1 MQSYTNFFSG
11 YKESSGPV
19 FSHASMSL
27 LKPQIEL
34 SIISNIDNKGLSPLL
49 PQRTNL
55 IDNVDDEILD
65 VQNNKR
71 NPSNDNVKNSNEYH
85 SDDSV
90 NITEIL
96 SDTNLTGHGRVNLN
110 DNVKNSNE
118 YHSDDSVNIKEVLSD
133 TNLTGHGR
141 VNLTQ
146 SDVSGHV
153 FYNDVKEN
161 PTNYQRAENDLN
173 LSKIRTL
180 EKVNSKEVSKEENN
194 LYQKKP
200 PSFHNVANVAKTHD
214 WIKTSVLEQSIK
226 LTNDTSPNR
235 NTMAKGSWNMIIS
248 GVKQIYNSK
257 TKSNNDDLQHSM
269 PTEEHSKMAQNI
281 PVFKV
286 DQFGKF
292 AL

>member
-1 MQSYTNFFSG
+1 MQSYTKFFSG
-11 YKESSGPV
+11 YKENSGPV

-96 SDTNLTGHGRVNLN
+96 SDTNLTGHGRVNL
-110 DNVKNSNE
+110 
-118 YHSDDSVNIKEVLSD
+118 
-133 TNLTGHGR
+133 
-141 VNLTQ
+141 TQ

-194 LYQKKP
+194 LYQKKT
-200 PSFHNVANVAKTHD
+200 PSFHNVANVAKTQD
-214 WIKTSVLEQSIK
+214 LIKTSVLEQSIK

-248 GVKQIYNSK
+248 GVKQNYNSK